1 MTDWLEPR
9 PAGAPV
15 GIVCGTMNFGKRTP
29 EDEAHRIVAR
39 ALERGV
45 TLFDTANAYGDSELI
60 LGRALRGRRE
70 ARIAT
75 KVGSRQ
81 VEGGREGLR
90 ADVVLRACDESLRR
104 LGVDRVDLYYLHW
117 PDMRTPLEETLSAL
131 QKLVRAGKIAHWGI
145 SNYASWQLVDMEHIC
160 ERIGL
165 ARPSTAQQMYNLL
178 VRQLDVEWWAFAR
191 QHPIH
196 TTVYN
201 PLAGGLLAGRAL
213 RVPPPKGSRFDGNKM
228 YQRRYLSDRFFEVV
242 ESYSALAREAGLKP
256 VELAYGW
263 LASQPAVDSVLLG
276 PADVSQLDAGIDAC
290 AKPLPADLCARIDE
304 VYRAYIGT
312 DATYARLDSGGP

>member
-15 GIVCGTMNFGKRTP
+15 GIVCGTMNFGKRTSD
-29 EDEAHRIVAR
+29 EEAHRIVAR

-60 LGRALRGRRE
+60 LGRALRGRRGT
-70 ARIAT
+70 RIAS
-75 KVGSRQ
+75 KVGSRPAG
-81 VEGGREGLR
+81 GGREGLTTE
-90 ADVVLRACDESLRR
+90 VVVRACDESLQR
-104 LGVDRVDLYYLHW
+104 LGVDRIDLYYLHW

-131 QKLVRAGKIAHWGI
+131 QKLIQAGKIAHWGI
-145 SNYASWQLVDMEHIC
+145 SNYASWQIVDMERIC
-160 ERIGL
+160 ARSGL
-165 ARPSTAQQMYNLL
+165 SRPTTAQQIYNLL
-178 VRQLDVEWWAFAR
+178 VRQLDVEYWAFAR

-213 RVPPPKGSRFDGNKM
+213 RAEPSKGSRFDGNKM
-228 YQRRYLSDRFFEVV
+228 YQRRYLSDRFFELV
-242 ESYSALAREAGLKP
+242 EAYSGLAREAGVTP
-256 VELAYGW
+256 VQLAYGW
-263 LASQPAVDSVLLG
+263 LAARPGVDSVLLG

-290 AKPLPADLCARIDE
+290 ATPLAADLCARIDDIH
-304 VYRAYIGT
+304 RAFSGT
-312 DATYARLDSGGP
+312 DATYARLD

>member
-15 GIVCGTMNFGKRTP
+15 GIVCGTMNFGKRTSD
-29 EDEAHRIVAR
+29 EEAHRIVAR

-60 LGRALRGRRE
+60 LGRALRGRRGT
-70 ARIAT
+70 RIAS
-75 KVGSRQ
+75 KVGSRPAG
-81 VEGGREGLR
+81 GGREGLTTE
-90 ADVVLRACDESLRR
+90 VVLRACDESLQR

-131 QKLVRAGKIAHWGI
+131 QKLIQAGKIAHWGI
-145 SNYASWQLVDMEHIC
+145 SNYASWQIVDMERIC
-160 ERIGL
+160 ARSGL
-165 ARPSTAQQMYNLL
+165 SRPTTAQQIYNLL
-178 VRQLDVEWWAFAR
+178 VRQLDVEYWAFAR

-213 RVPPPKGSRFDGNKM
+213 RAEPSKGSRFDGNKM
-228 YQRRYLSDRFFEVV
+228 FVTRPNGE
-242 ESYSALAREAGLKP
+242 
-256 VELAYGW
+256 ELETTIV
-263 LASQPAVDSVLLG
+263 Q
-276 PADVSQLDAGIDAC
+276 
-290 AKPLPADLCARIDE
+290 K
-304 VYRAYIGT
+304 IG
-312 DATYARLDSGGP
+312 

>member
-60 LGRALRGRRE
+60 LGRALRGRRG
-70 ARIAT
+70 ARIAS
-75 KVGSRQ
+75 KVGSRPA
-81 VEGGREGLR
+81 GGAREGLE
-90 ADVVLRACDESLRR
+90 AEVVLRACDESLQR
-104 LGVDRVDLYYLHW
+104 LGVDRIDLYYLHW

-131 QKLVRAGKIAHWGI
+131 QKLIQAGKIAHWGV
-145 SNYASWQLVDMEHIC
+145 SNYASWQLVDMERIC
-160 ERIGL
+160 ARTGL
-165 ARPSTAQQMYNLL
+165 PRPTTAQQIYNLL
-178 VRQLDVEWWAFAR
+178 VRQLDVEYWAFAR
-191 QHPIH
+191 QHPLH

-213 RVPPPKGSRFDGNKM
+213 RSEPPKGSRFDGNKM
-228 YQRRYLSDRFFEVV
+228 YQRRYLSDRFFEL
-242 ESYSALAREAGLKP
+242 AGAARLRLARGEAWRRLGPPRARRPVAARRGHRRVREAARSGALRAHRRRPPRLQRDRRDLRAVGLKRTF
-256 VELAYGW
+256 
-263 LASQPAVDSVLLG
+263 Q
-276 PADVSQLDAGIDAC
+276 
-290 AKPLPADLCARIDE
+290 
-304 VYRAYIGT
+304 
-312 DATYARLDSGGP
+312 

>member
-60 LGRALRGRRE
+60 LGRALRGRRG
-70 ARIAT
+70 ARIAS
-75 KVGSRQ
+75 KVGSRPA
-81 VEGGREGLR
+81 GGAREGLKT
-90 ADVVLRACDESLRR
+90 DVVLRACDESLQR
-104 LGVDRVDLYYLHW
+104 LGVDRIDLYYLHW
-117 PDMRTPLEETLSAL
+117 PDMRTPLEGPT
-131 QKLVRAGKIAHWGI
+131 
-145 SNYASWQLVDMEHIC
+145 
-160 ERIGL
+160 
-165 ARPSTAQQMYNLL
+165 TAQQIYNLL
-178 VRQLDVEWWAFAR
+178 VRQLDVEYWAFAR

-213 RVPPPKGSRFDGNKM
+213 RTEPPKGSRFDGNKM
-228 YQRRYLSDRFFEVV
+228 YQRRYLSDRFFELV
-242 ESYSALAREAGLKP
+242 EAYSGLGREAGLTP
-256 VELAYGW
+256 VQLAYGW
-263 LASQPAVDSVLLG
+263 LAARPGVDSVLLG
-276 PADVSQLDAGIDAC
+276 PADVSQLDSGIDAC
-290 AKPLPADLCARIDE
+290 AKPLAADLCVRIDDIQ
-304 VYRAYIGT
+304 RAFSGT
-312 DATYARLDSGGP
+312 DATYARLDS